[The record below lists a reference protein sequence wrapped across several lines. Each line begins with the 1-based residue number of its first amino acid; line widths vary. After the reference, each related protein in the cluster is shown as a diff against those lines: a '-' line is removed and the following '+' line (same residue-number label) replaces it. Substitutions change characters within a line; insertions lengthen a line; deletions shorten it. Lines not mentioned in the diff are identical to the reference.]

1 MTELLC
7 FLPYDINWYIA
18 SFVDDIDIRRYYNI
32 YKKINLNKYTIIS
45 NVLRKN
51 NNNTNGFKR
60 FETQSNIDNLV
71 DRTID
76 NVNNDLIDTLIKYQ
90 SDKVYVE
97 LHIFKL
103 KRKPYQEYRNPK
115 DIYYKGSYSDTHYWE
130 YIEIDY
136 EII

>member
-1 MTELLC
+1 MNVI
-7 FLPYDINWYIA
+7 LPYDLRWYI
-18 SFVDDIDIRRYYNI
+18 VQYIDDIDIRRSYNI
-32 YKKINLNKYTIIS
+32 YKKINLNIYKIIS

-51 NNNTNGFKR
+51 NNNINGFNR

-90 SDKVYVE
+90 DNKVYVE

-103 KRKPYQEYRNPK
+103 KRKPYHNYINPK

>member
-1 MTELLC
+1 MNVI
-7 FLPYDINWYIA
+7 LPYDIRWYI
-18 SFVDDIDIRRYYNI
+18 VHYIDDIDIRRSYNI
-32 YKKINLNKYTIIS
+32 YKKIDLNKYKIIS
-45 NVLRKN
+45 NALRKGN
-51 NNNTNGFKR
+51 NNINGFKR
-60 FETQSNIDNLV
+60 FETQSNVDNLV

-90 SDKVYVE
+90 DNKVYVE

-103 KRKPYQEYRNPK
+103 KRKPYHDYINPK